1 MTKALFLHLLIFL
14 LLLHVFGVAEST
26 SKTLP
31 DEEQLVVVG
40 AGAFKDGFYDL
51 AERHLSDFVAVYPN
65 HRKFY
70 DACYLLGKTLTMDGK
85 LKEAKDTFLKII
97 AGNKG
102 FDFMDYT
109 FFWVAQ
115 IEMRLG
121 NLEAAKRYLLEI
133 IRRFPKFEW
142 IDYTTYLLGLLDLKV
157 GNAVEAES
165 FLKKVL
171 QESRRQQL
179 TRSTAFWLGI
189 CAFKTKQYEGA
200 MNYFQTLG
208 ANDPAASSE
217 HGRYALLWLA
227 EAQVKLGRFEDAKNS
242 LQLYLDRFKND
253 GFTPAV
259 LWRLG
264 FCEYRLGQAKEAR
277 DTFKTLS
284 DQFKDSRFLLLAR
297 YLLGKLSLIQG
308 DYPASVEEFDF
319 ILGSPQG
326 TPLWAISL
334 LAQYWNHIQLGAR
347 EEANRTFQK
356 LVKLGP
362 FEPEQHLIQWLNAE
376 VYFSEG
382 RILDSLPYF
391 FNLLNT
397 PFREKSLLQIG
408 KGYFFEKKYREAITN
423 LDLLFLEF
431 PNSRYLEEG
440 LWLKGEALTWLQ
452 ETDQAMETYHLVL
465 QQKANPSWHL
475 LVWTELGDLYRAR
488 NEIEKAENAFKKVI
502 EMSPSHPLSSYA
514 AFQLGNLEIENKGV
528 VEALHYYSIVL
539 KGNISEFLGETYFSL
554 GEVFYLQENYEKAF
568 ASFET
573 ALRYLKENSPFFFLT
588 QLEMG
593 NLQRRWDKEEEAK
606 RSYRTILDHSTD
618 EEICSAARELLKRIE
633 APQ

>member
-1 MTKALFLHLLIFL
+1 MTKALFLHLLMFL

-70 DACYLLGKTLTMDGK
+70 DACYLLGKTLTMNGK
-85 LKEAKDTFLKII
+85 FKEAKDTFLKIT

-102 FDFMDYT
+102 FDYMDYT

-121 NLEAAKRYLLEI
+121 NLEGAKRYLLEI

-208 ANDPAASSE
+208 ANDLAASSE

-242 LQLYLDRFKND
+242 LQLYLDLFKND
-253 GFTPAV
+253 GFAPAV

-284 DQFKDSRFLLLAR
+284 DQFKDSRYLLLAR
-297 YLLGKLSLIQG
+297 YLHGKLSLTQG
-308 DYPASVEEFDF
+308 DYSASIGEFDF
-319 ILGSPQG
+319 ILSSPQG
-326 TPLWAISL
+326 TPLWPISL

-356 LVKLGP
+356 LIKLGP

-397 PFREKSLLQIG
+397 PFREKALLQIG

-452 ETDQAMETYHLVL
+452 ETDQALETYHLVL

-475 LVWTELGDLYRAR
+475 LVWTELGDLYRGR
-488 NEIEKAENAFKKVI
+488 NEIEKAEIAFKKVM
-502 EMSPSHPLSSYA
+502 ELSPSHPLSSYA
-514 AFQLGNLEIENKGV
+514 AFQMGNLEIENKGV

-618 EEICSAARELLKRIE
+618 EEICSAARELLIRIDS
-633 APQ
+633 PQ